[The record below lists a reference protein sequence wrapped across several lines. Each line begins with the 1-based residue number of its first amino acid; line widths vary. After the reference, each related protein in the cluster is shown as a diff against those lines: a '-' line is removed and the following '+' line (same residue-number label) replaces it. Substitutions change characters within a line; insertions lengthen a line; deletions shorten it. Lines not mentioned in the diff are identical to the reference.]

1 MPTISGVTTTTDMST
16 VTAREV
22 DFVTRF
28 NQNWDALRN
37 IIGISRPIRK
47 APGTKL
53 VTYSA
58 NVKGSL
64 ANQVGE
70 GQEITF
76 TEFEVVE
83 SGFEDI
89 TIEKYAKSV
98 SVEAVAKYGAAIAVE
113 KTDDQFLNELQNK
126 TMASFYTFLN
136 TGSLVG
142 TQKTWQRALA
152 IAKGAVLDKFAAM
165 NKTVTDVVGFAN
177 IMDYYDWLGDQQ
189 ITVQTLNGIQY
200 IKDFMGYST
209 LFLCPASQIPAKK
222 VIAIPVENIDL
233 YYIDPSDS
241 DFAKLGLAYTVE
253 GETNLIGFH
262 AEGDYSRA
270 AGDAFALMGIKLWA
284 EYLDGIAVVTVGSS
298 NTLPTVPAA
307 SQPSAS

>member
-1 MPTISGVTTTTDMST
+1 MPITGVTVTTDMST
-16 VTAREV
+16 VQAREL

-28 NQNWDALRN
+28 GQNWNTLNAIL
-37 IIGISRPIRK
+37 GIMRPIRK
-47 APGTKL
+47 APGTEL
-53 VTYSA
+53 VSYTAKSKSGFA
-58 NVKGSL
+58 T
-64 ANQVGE
+64 QVGE
-70 GQEITF
+70 GQEINF
-76 TEFEVVE
+76 TEFEVIEAAQGDV
-83 SGFEDI
+83 

-113 KTDDQFLNELQNK
+113 KTDDAFLTELQSK
-126 TMASFYTFLN
+126 VMGDFYTFLK
-136 TGSLVG
+136 TGTLVG
-142 TQKTWQRALA
+142 NQKTWQRALA
-152 IAKGAVLDKFAAM
+152 IAKGAVLDKFASIS
-165 NKTVTDVVGFAN
+165 KDVTEVVGFAH

-209 LFLCPASQIPAKK
+209 LFLLPAAQIPAGT

-241 DFAKLGLAYTVE
+241 DFAKLGLSYTVE

-270 AGDAFALMGIKLWA
+270 SGDSFALMGLKLWA
-284 EYLDGIAVVTVGSS
+284 EYLDGIAVVTVDSS
-298 NTLPTVPAA
+298 KANKTPVVTP
-307 SQPSAS
+307 PSA